1 MDNIIRKI
9 TSRKFL
15 MAVVAVVS
23 GLAMSFGVEGNEIAD
38 IVSRIAGVLAAAGG
52 AIASIHGE
60 AKVDAAAAGKTEG

>member
-1 MDNIIRKI
+1 MDNIMRKI

-23 GLAMSFGVEGNEIAD
+23 GLAMSFGVEGHEIAD

-52 AIASIHGE
+52 AIAYINGE
-60 AKVDAAAAGKTEG
+60 AKVDAAAAGRTEG